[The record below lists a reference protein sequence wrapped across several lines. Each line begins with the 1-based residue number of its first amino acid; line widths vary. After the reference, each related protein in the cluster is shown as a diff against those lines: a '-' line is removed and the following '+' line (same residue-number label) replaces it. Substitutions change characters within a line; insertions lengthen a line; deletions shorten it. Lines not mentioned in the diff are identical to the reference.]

1 MRKTLHLVLTGLL
14 AIALACSDRSPT
26 SPENSAIGALGKGVE
41 VPTGRAVRGSRS
53 TRVVSP
59 RGEVLPPSV
68 WGSDK
73 ASVTIKGASATVEIF
88 SLALPPNG
96 CFGSYGDIAQEIP
109 NGHFSLPGTYTQLTG
124 VYPGKI
130 EYPAQFSGF
139 VEGTAMTITITV
151 PGLPQVLGPFVLT
164 NGVTNAW
171 GPCLY
176 PGAGRRNE
184 ATGSNR

>member
-1 MRKTLHLVLTGLL
+1 
-14 AIALACSDRSPT
+14 
-26 SPENSAIGALGKGVE
+26 
-41 VPTGRAVRGSRS
+41 
-53 TRVVSP
+53 
-59 RGEVLPPSV
+59 
-68 WGSDK
+68 
-73 ASVTIKGASATVEIF
+73 
-88 SLALPPNG
+88 
-96 CFGSYGDIAQEIP
+96 
-109 NGHFSLPGTYTQLTG
+109 

-164 NGVTNAW
+164 NDVTNAW

-184 ATGSNR
+184 VTGSNR

>member
-1 MRKTLHLVLTGLL
+1 MRKTLLLVLTGPL
-14 AIALACSDRSPT
+14 AIVLACSDRSPT
-26 SPENSAIGALGKGVE
+26 SPQKAAIAALGRGVD
-41 VPTGRAVRGSRS
+41 VPTARTDRGSRN

-59 RGEVLPPSV
+59 RAGVLPPGV
-68 WGSDK
+68 WGSEK
-73 ASVTIKGASATVEIF
+73 ASLMTKGASATVEIF
-88 SLALPPNG
+88 SLALPPSG

-124 VYPGKI
+124 AYPGKM

-151 PGLPQVLGPFVLT
+151 SGLPQVLGPFVLT

-171 GPCLY
+171 EPCHY

-184 ATGSNR
+184 AIGSNR

>member
-1 MRKTLHLVLTGLL
+1 MHKTFLLVLTGPL
-14 AIALACSDRSPT
+14 AVVLACFDRSPT
-26 SPENSAIGALGKGVE
+26 SPEKAGITALGKGVG
-41 VPTGRAVRGSRS
+41 VPAARTDRGSRS

-59 RGEVLPPSV
+59 RGEVLAPSV

-73 ASVTIKGASATVEIF
+73 ASLLVKGASATVEIF
-88 SLALPPNG
+88 SLALPPRG
-96 CFGSYGDIAQEIP
+96 CFGSYGDIAQAIP
-109 NGHFSLPGTYTQLTG
+109 NGRFSLPGTYTQLTG

-139 VEGTAMTITITV
+139 VEGTTMTLTITV
-151 PGLPQVLGPFVLT
+151 PELPQVLGPFVLT
-164 NGVTNAW
+164 NGVTNTW

-184 ATGSNR
+184 DAS